1 MKKQNKYKWPNLSKI
16 IKIEMNKPRSLSMLI
31 GIIGLILTILLWR
44 GLLAREDKHIEQIM
58 QIRSQT
64 VKNEIYSEITP
75 RIIALNRMVQRWET
89 RGKTPKNEWEADA
102 QNYLHDYTGFQAIEW
117 VDSEYYVRWIVPLI
131 GNESAQNLN
140 LGLESR
146 RREALE
152 KSRNWQIIT
161 ATQTINLV
169 QGGKGFLVY
178 LPIFTNIKKQ
188 DRKFQGFIV
197 GVFKIQQLFDSI
209 LKQEN
214 DNYTILVFEEN
225 QKIYSYNNQE
235 IASEFP
241 ETWKQN
247 IDIEIYG
254 NKLQI
259 QIYPTQKLLE
269 KYQSPIPIFVI
280 IAGFI
285 TTITI
290 SLTVYFAQTS
300 KHRNKQFEILNNQL
314 EKEITYHQ
322 ITTEKLRETSRFQ
335 QAILD
340 SANYTII
347 STTTD
352 GIICTFNST
361 AEKYLGYKAAEVI
374 GKVTPAII
382 HDKNEI
388 IHRSQELSHELGITI
403 EPGFE
408 TFVAKVRLGEID
420 EGEWS
425 YIRKDGSRFP
435 VRLSVTAIRDENNE
449 ITGFMGIAQDITER
463 KRSEE
468 ALEKTLRELAFQK
481 FAIDQAAIVAITDH
495 NGIITYI
502 NDKFCEISQYS
513 KEELIG
519 KTYRTTVKSDYHS
532 PEFFKELWL
541 TITTGKVW
549 QGEIKNKTKNDNYY
563 WIQVTIVPFLNKQG
577 EAFQYLTIC
586 FDITKSQEARE
597 KLEAQQ
603 NKLTEQ
609 NLALKIAKKEAETA
623 NRAKSEFLAMM
634 SHEIRTP
641 MNAVIGMTGLLLD
654 TILNDQQRDFVE
666 TIRNSG
672 DALLTIINDI
682 LDFSKIE
689 SDRLDLEE
697 HPFNLRNCI
706 EEALDLLAPNAA
718 IKNLD
723 LAYLIEA
730 EIPPVIVTDVTRLR
744 QIIVNLLGNAVKFTQ
759 TGEVVISVTLQN
771 QIAINSK
778 EIITDSKLCTE
789 NPPEIAETKEDINL
803 SPIYEIQFAIR
814 DTGIGI
820 PDDRLDRL
828 FKPFSQ
834 IDSSMTRQ
842 YGGTGLG
849 LAISKRLSELMG
861 GQMWVESEVNK
872 GSTFYFTIKA
882 RSAPHTAVIDLQIS
896 QPELTGKRLLVVDD
910 NATNRKIITMQTE
923 FWGMQVDTAESGL
936 QALKWLVTG
945 RKFDIA
951 ILDMQMPEMDGLSLA
966 AHIHSLANYQDLP
979 LILLSSVG
987 KLDPE
992 KMGYKNEFSAIISKP
1007 IKQSQLYNV
1016 LISVFNGKNID
1027 SSALPSK
1034 PTSPIQVNSEFAKTL
1049 PLRILLVEDVTLNQK
1064 VALQML
1070 QRFGYRA
1077 DVANN
1082 GAEAIESLRRQP
1094 YDFVFM
1100 DVQMP
1105 VLDGLEATRLIC
1117 QEFSPPHRPWI
1128 VAMTAHAMKG
1138 DREQCIDSGMNDYI
1152 SKPIRFDNL
1161 LQVFINYKLMHQI
1174 NDVLANQT
1182 DTNNLDVILPNNLN
1196 LPSSVAIELE
1206 ANQPPAIDAI
1216 VFQELIEMLG
1226 ENNSL
1231 ILTQLIDIYLKE
1243 APPLIEAIT
1252 NAINNS
1258 NPTALHQTA
1267 HALKSSTL
1275 SIGGL
1280 LLAEI
1285 CNKLEAIGRQ
1295 GSTADTSTLIQ
1306 ELRREYQRLVTALKA
1321 KQTLP

>member
-1 MKKQNKYKWPNLSKI
+1 MKKQNKYKWPNLSQI
-16 IKIEMNKPRSLSMLI
+16 IKIEINKPRSLSILI
-31 GIIGLILTILLWR
+31 GIIGIIITILLWET
-44 GLLAREDKHIEQIM
+44 LVNREKMHIEQIM
-58 QIRSQT
+58 EVRSQT
-64 VKNEIYSEITP
+64 LKNEIYREITP
-75 RIIALNRMVQRWET
+75 RIIALNRMAERWAI
-89 RGKTPKNEWEADA
+89 RGETPKAEWEADA
-102 QNYLHDYTGFQAIEW
+102 QNYIKDYQGFQAIEW
-117 VDSEYYVRWIVPLI
+117 VDTEYYVRWIVPLI
-131 GNESAQNLN
+131 GNQSAYNIN
-140 LGLESR
+140 LGLESKR
-146 RREALE
+146 LAAL
-152 KSRNWQIIT
+152 KKAQNWQIIT
-161 ATQTINLV
+161 ASQTINLV

-178 LPIFTNIKKQ
+178 VPIFSNIKNQ
-188 DRKFQGFIV
+188 NRKFQGFIL
-197 GVFKIQQLFDSI
+197 GVFRVQQLFDSI
-209 LKQEN
+209 LKN
-214 DNYTILVFEEN
+214 DNQDYTITIWEDN
-225 QKIYSYNNQE
+225 QKIYIYNNQSL
-235 IASEFP
+235 SEVQ
-241 ETWKQN
+241 EKWQQN
-247 IDIEIYG
+247 LEIEIYG
-254 NKLQI
+254 AKWQI

-269 KYQSPIPIFVI
+269 KYQSSLPIFVI
-280 IAGFI
+280 IAGLI

-290 SLTVYFAQTS
+290 SLTVYFAQTA
-300 KHRNKQFEILNNQL
+300 KQRNQQFKNLNKEL
-314 EKEITYHQ
+314 EKEINYRQ
-322 ITTEKLRETSRFQ
+322 ITTEKFKKTNTLQ

-403 EPGFE
+403 EPSFE
-408 TFVAKVRLGEID
+408 TFVAKARLGEVD
-420 EGEWS
+420 ENEWH

-481 FAIDQAAIVAITDH
+481 FAVDQAAIVAITDH
-495 NGIITYI
+495 NGIITYV

-513 KEELIG
+513 KQELIG
-519 KTYRTTVKSDYHS
+519 KTYRTTVKSNYHS
-532 PEFFKELWL
+532 SEFFKELWL

-549 QGEIKNKTKNDNYY
+549 QGEIKNQTKNNNYY

-577 EAFQYLTIC
+577 EPFQFLTIC
-586 FDITKSQEARE
+586 FDITKSKEVRE
-597 KLEAQQ
+597 ELQAQQ
-603 NKLTEQ
+603 DKLTEQ

-654 TILNDQQRDFVE
+654 TNLTLQQQDFVE

-706 EEALDLLAPNAA
+706 EESLDLLASNAA
-718 IKNLD
+718 AKNLD
-723 LAYLIEA
+723 LAYIIDVK
-730 EIPPVIVTDVTRLR
+730 IPQFIVTDITRLR
-744 QIIVNLLGNAVKFTQ
+744 QILVNLLGNAVKFTQ
-759 TGEVVISVTLQN
+759 AGEVVISVTLLN
-771 QIAINSK
+771 QIATSSK
-778 EIITDSKLCTE
+778 EIITNSNLSIVKS
-789 NPPEIAETKEDINL
+789 PEILETNENVNL
-803 SPIYEIQFAIR
+803 SPMYEIQFAIR

-820 PDDRLDRL
+820 PQDRLDRL

-861 GQMWVESEVNK
+861 GKMWVESEENK
-872 GSTFYFTIKA
+872 GSTFYFTITA
-882 RSAPHTAVIDLQIS
+882 RSAPDIPVIDLQIS

-923 FWGMQVDTAESGL
+923 FWGMQVDAADSGL
-936 QALKWLVTG
+936 QALKWLVAG
-945 RKFDIA
+945 NKFDIA

-966 AHIHSLANYQDLP
+966 THIHSLANYQNLT

-987 KLDPE
+987 KLSPE

-1016 LISVFNGKNID
+1016 LISIFNGKGVA
-1027 SSALPSK
+1027 SSQSYYQPS
-1034 PTSPIQVNSEFAKTL
+1034 PVQVNAEFAKTL

-1077 DVANN
+1077 DIANN
-1082 GAEAIESLRRQP
+1082 GSEAIDSLRRQP
-1094 YDFVFM
+1094 YDLVFM

-1105 VLDGLEATRLIC
+1105 VLDGLQATRLIC
-1117 QEFSPPHRPWI
+1117 QELSPPNRPWI
-1128 VAMTAHAMKG
+1128 VAMTAHAMQG
-1138 DREQCIDSGMNDYI
+1138 DREQCIESGMNDYI
-1152 SKPIRFDNL
+1152 SKPIRLEHL
-1161 LQVFINYKLMHQI
+1161 LQVFNNYKLMHQFSPLI
-1174 NDVLANQT
+1174 SNHNE
-1182 DTNNLDVILPNNLN
+1182 NNNKVDFIPPPDHIN
-1196 LPSSVAIELE
+1196 LPTPVEIELE
-1206 ANQPPAIDAI
+1206 ANQKPAIDAI
-1216 VFQELIEMLG
+1216 VFQELMEMLG
-1226 ENNSL
+1226 ENSSL
-1231 ILTQLIDIYLKE
+1231 ILTQLIDIYMKE

-1258 NPTALHQTA
+1258 NPTALHQKA
-1267 HALKSSTL
+1267 HALKSSTV

-1285 CNKLEAIGRQ
+1285 CSKLEAIGRQ
-1295 GSTADTSTLIQ
+1295 GSTANTSTLMQ
-1306 ELRREYQRLVTALKA
+1306 ELHHEYQRLVTALKA
-1321 KQTLP
+1321 KQTPP